1 MASSWERLESGTF
14 STHTIDSG
22 TFTAK
27 EHLHVEV
34 HFQNTSTVT
43 LMAFNGETSDAN
55 YSSRRSTNGAS
66 EGTYNSSSNPF
77 DWGAYLGQ
85 GGSASTG
92 GGFLTCDI
100 INREGEEKLCN
111 GEFTSSDSGNEAPV
125 RTEFSFKWANTSAQ
139 ITRIQMWSGSNSD
152 TWDSGTVINVW
163 GADDQASTPFYPKLQ
178 DGSIY
183 EEQDT
188 GKIYIWNLS
197 TNTWSEVT

>member
-1 MASSWERLESGTF
+1 MASSWERLASGTF

-43 LMAFNGETSDAN
+43 LMAFNADTTEGN
-55 YSSRRSTNGAS
+55 YSSRRSNNGDS
-66 EGTYNSSSNPF
+66 DGTYTDNPF

-85 GGSASTG
+85 GGAASTG

-100 INREGEEKLCN
+100 INKSDKEKLCF
-111 GEFTSSDSGNEAPV
+111 GHFTSSDAGNEAPV
-125 RTEFSFKWANTSAQ
+125 RTEFVFKWVNTSAQ
-139 ITRIQMWSGSNSD
+139 ITRIQLWSGSNSD

-163 GADDQASTPFYPKLQ
+163 GADDDVISYTYPNLSN
-178 DGSIY
+178 GAIF
-183 EEQDT
+183 EESDT
-188 GKIYIWNLS
+188 GKHYMFDGDQTWN
-197 TNTWSEVT
+197 EVS